1 MEALCTPDFTMATPN
16 GVAAARRAASGY
28 ALRALPRS
36 EWHKTY
42 TTSWDINRRRAHA
55 RNTFR
60 LSVNHSVNERGAFP
74 VSCSTVDV
82 VSDIVDSR
90 NIWSSPTIRR
100 RGESGNSGRIN
111 CISADLTICCRNVP
125 KSAKNCTPIFEGER
139 LLMRRDRNWIATHW
153 NVKEELQNYNCAVSG
168 GVSSYV
174 SPGIGG

>member
-1 MEALCTPDFTMATPN
+1 MTLILDTSTDRRN
-16 GVAAARRAASGY
+16 GGAVHAGLHDGHPERSGRCAAS
-28 ALRALPRS
+28 S

-74 VSCSTVDV
+74 VSSSTVEV
-82 VSDIVDSR
+82 VSAIVDSR

-139 LLMRRDRNWIATHW
+139 LLMRLFRTL
-153 NVKEELQNYNCAVSG
+153 KEFA
-168 GVSSYV
+168 
-174 SPGIGG
+174 